1 MSSKITIWEEA
12 RRGTGSNR
20 GVILVRHATL
30 NDNAASRYLKRC
42 LTILKTNSC
51 VKDWGGEGRGGKKGA
66 K

>member
-30 NDNAASRYLKRC
+30 NDNAASRYYKRC